1 MDKFITDQYNAIM
14 KMAKRICKGNK
25 EWEDVANYV
34 IAGFLEKR
42 NAAELIHRGEAMKYM
57 SGMIHLSYYS
67 NTSPYHKL
75 YRQSGKV
82 HELYESTEKRQVIDE
97 TYNLDRDQ
105 LTEEVYGILEDMK
118 AECLELWYTATL
130 FEMYVDFGNY
140 SEISR
145 KTKIP
150 RTSVSQAV
158 QEGREYIQAT
168 LKKRNIDFDY

>member
-1 MDKFITDQYNAIM
+1 
-14 KMAKRICKGNK
+14 
-25 EWEDVANYV
+25 
-34 IAGFLEKR
+34 
-42 NAAELIHRGEAMKYM
+42 
-57 SGMIHLSYYS
+57 
-67 NTSPYHKL
+67 
-75 YRQSGKV
+75 
-82 HELYESTEKRQVIDE
+82 
-97 TYNLDRDQ
+97 
-105 LTEEVYGILEDMK
+105 MK